1 MLRNPCDINAACFN
15 ANGSYECTYRPGFE
29 GDGES
34 CTGNRL
40 LVYCSCKP
48 GGDMKDRVVR
58 RDQQVRSTQFLS
70 PHSISLLLPPTSAGR
85 HSGLLVRLVI
95 LRNHISPD
103 VAISRR
109 AITLKNFDENAN
121 LASHF
126 PPTWKI
132 NKIIQKILKEWNFLF
147 LIRCRWVSGREHV
160 WRKCWLCQHRRLF
173 HMFLQKGIHWK
184 WINL

>member
-1 MLRNPCDINAACFN
+1 
-15 ANGSYECTYRPGFE
+15 
-29 GDGES
+29 
-34 CTGNRL
+34 
-40 LVYCSCKP
+40 
-48 GGDMKDRVVR
+48 MKDRVVR

-126 PPTWKI
+126 PPTSKI
-132 NKIIQKILKEWNFLF
+132 NKIIQKNLKRVKFSVPHQMSMSVWSRTRVTKMPIVSTPTALSYVLAKRDSLEMDQLVKVIVIL
-147 LIRCRWVSGREHV
+147 S
-160 WRKCWLCQHRRLF
+160 
-173 HMFLQKGIHWK
+173 
-184 WINL
+184 